1 MVARDDAPQICIA
14 ESKRRNKKNPLSVS
28 LDIVIR
34 LKGQRIQERFK
45 TNPNWNFLHNHLKN
59 RESVHGVHTRKM
71 Q

>member
-1 MVARDDAPQICIA
+1 MMPPKSALLKAKGEI
-14 ESKRRNKKNPLSVS
+14 KKNPLSVS

>member
-34 LKGQRIQERFK
+34 LKGQRRQERFK

-59 RESVHGVHTRKM
+59 RESTHGVLTRKM